1 MKKLKITT
9 ISILLLSLPFFTCC
23 SSDDDG
29 STTQSGNTFIRH
41 TVDGETFDYNNIAT
55 AQSGNITVNGE
66 IGSSGD
72 ANNSF
77 ISIWLPLELQTG
89 TFDFSGDP
97 FQDGDYKLNLESNPL
112 NITDE
117 WAVSGNVTIET
128 VNTDVIAGTFTATI
142 IDDDGNSITL
152 ENGEFES
159 VSIN

>member
-1 MKKLKITT
+1 MKKFKISA
-9 ISILLLSLPFFTCC
+9 ISILLLVLPFFTSC
-23 SSDDDG
+23 SSDDDD
-29 STTQSGNTFIRH
+29 STPQSGDTFIRH
-41 TVDGETFDYNNIAT
+41 TVDGETFEYTNIAT
-55 AQSGNITVNGE
+55 AQSGNITINGE

-89 TFDFSGDP
+89 TFAFSGDP
-97 FQDGDYKLNLESNPL
+97 FQDGDHKLKLESNPL

-117 WAVSGNVTIET
+117 WAISGDITIET
-128 VNTDVIAGTFTATI
+128 VNADVIAGTFTATI
-142 IDDDGNSITL
+142 FDDDGNSITL